1 VSADTSQPQF
11 DTTPLLL
18 INGWTCSQNNWGS
31 LFTNGLYKV
40 PRFTGGRQV
49 IAFDNRGV
57 GKSSTTEGP
66 YSVGQLSE
74 DAAELLAALGVSSA
88 HVLGVSMGGM
98 VAQQLA
104 VDKPELV
111 SSLVIGSSTAGGR
124 KMTAADKG
132 FARSFFGSFRKWDE
146 NDRQARLAGARSFI
160 SGCVAPRNKLANHA
174 SVVDRLAMSYEW
186 ADKRGIDGI
195 NAQLGALGTFK
206 GVPLESIS
214 QPALIVHGTHDQV
227 LPYGNAETLAT
238 ELPAARLLPLHGQGH
253 LWNLTQESAV
263 RTIDQFLVDV
273 DAGALAESYSV
284 EPYADGY
291 N

>member
-1 VSADTSQPQF
+1 VSADAA
-11 DTTPLLL
+11 DEHNDATPLLL

-40 PRFTGGRQV
+40 PRFTGGRKV

-74 DAAELLAALGVSSA
+74 DAAELLAALDVSSA

-104 VDKPELV
+104 VDKPDLV
-111 SSLVIGSSTAGGR
+111 ASLVIGSSTAGG
-124 KMTAADKG
+124 KMMTAADKG
-132 FARSFFGSFRKWDE
+132 FARTFFGSFRKWNED
-146 NDRQARLAGARSFI
+146 DRQAKLAGARTFI
-160 SGCVAPRNKLANHA
+160 SGCVAPRNKLANHS
-174 SVVDRLAMSYEW
+174 SVVERLATAYVWS
-186 ADKRGIDGI
+186 DKRGVDGI
-195 NAQLGALGTFK
+195 NAQLGALGTFR
-206 GVPLESIS
+206 GVPLDEVT
-214 QPALIVHGTHDQV
+214 QPSLVVHGTHDRV

-238 ELPAARLLPLHGQGH
+238 ALPNARLLPLHGQGH

-273 DAGALAESYSV
+273 DSGEVAESYSV
-284 EPYADGY
+284 EPYSDGY